1 MIKKQMT
8 DILLSAALCILTAS
22 VLTGCAA
29 NGKNDAS
36 GVQESPSAS
45 QGQAENPAAGN
56 TAAADAGNTADGKS
70 PSGTGASSDNN
81 SSAGTSPAASS
92 SSDGT
97 EASLEGQEGGADAK
111 VIESQTF
118 SGVSLGGYENVQF
131 TTREIT
137 ENGRTRVEYSLVS
150 DGDAVY
156 TFPDA
161 YDYWLFASEVNFIAF
176 RDVNG
181 DGQKDVITSEQYISG
196 AGDGGTVPFSMTRI
210 YLNQGSEFLFAD
222 GLSVSIGNSLD
233 ASRPEEYTIENI
245 LAILEEPVYCNF
257 GSGGWTRG
265 EIESF
270 AFLVKN
276 DVLNDNRK
284 ALSQKINY
292 PLNLVRN
299 GEQLLISSPE
309 EFLASYNDILNLQ
322 VIYDVEGSETEDL
335 FWNQDG
341 VMLGT
346 GAIWF
351 GKMQDGSIKIYAIP
365 AEVQYCNPL
374 DVD

>member
-1 MIKKQMT
+1 M
-8 DILLSAALCILTAS
+8 
-22 VLTGCAA
+22 
-29 NGKNDAS
+29 
-36 GVQESPSAS
+36 
-45 QGQAENPAAGN
+45 
-56 TAAADAGNTADGKS
+56 
-70 PSGTGASSDNN
+70 
-81 SSAGTSPAASS
+81 
-92 SSDGT
+92 
-97 EASLEGQEGGADAK
+97 
-111 VIESQTF
+111 
-118 SGVSLGGYENVQF
+118 
-131 TTREIT
+131 
-137 ENGRTRVEYSLVS
+137 EYSLVL

-181 DGQKDVITSEQYISG
+181 DGQKDVITSEQYISDAGEDG
-196 AGDGGTVPFSMTRI
+196 AVPFSMTRI
-210 YLNQGSEFLFAD
+210 YLNQGSEFLFAE

>member
-29 NGKNDAS
+29 NGKNNAS

-56 TAAADAGNTADGKS
+56 TAAADTGNTADGKS
-70 PSGTGASSDNN
+70 PSGTG
-81 SSAGTSPAASS
+81 PAASS

-97 EASLEGQEGGADAK
+97 EASLEGQEGGADTK

-181 DGQKDVITSEQYISG
+181 DGQKDVITSEQYITG
-196 AGDGGTVPFSMTRI
+196 AGEGGAVPFSMTRI
-210 YLNQGSEFLFAD
+210 YLNQGSEFLFAE

>member
-8 DILLSAALCILTAS
+8 DILLTAALCILTAS
-22 VLTGCAA
+22 VLTGCAT

-36 GVQESPSAS
+36 GVQESPAAS
-45 QGQAENPAAGN
+45 QGQTENPAAGN

-137 ENGRTRVEYSLVS
+137 ENGRARVEYSLVL

-181 DGQKDVITSEQYISG
+181 DGQKDVITSEQYITG
-196 AGDGGTVPFSMTRI
+196 AGEGGAVPFSMTRI
-210 YLNQGSEFLFAD
+210 YLNQGSEFLFAE

>member
-1 MIKKQMT
+1 MVKKHIT
-8 DILLSAALCILTAS
+8 NILLTGALCILTAA
-22 VLTGCAA
+22 VLTGCEA
-29 NGKNDAS
+29 NSKNDAS
-36 GVQESPSAS
+36 GVQESPLSS
-45 QGQAENPAAGN
+45 QGQAEDPASGN
-56 TAAADAGNTADGKS
+56 TTAADAGNTADGKI
-70 PSGTGASSDNN
+70 PSETRSSSDNN
-81 SSAGTSPAASS
+81 ISAGTAPAASAP
-92 SSDGT
+92 SDGT
-97 EASLEGQEGGADAK
+97 EASTEGREGSTDAK

-137 ENGRTRVEYSLVS
+137 ENGRTRAEYSLVL

-161 YDYWLFASEVNFIAF
+161 YDYWQFASEVNFVAF

-181 DGQKDVITSEQYISG
+181 DGQKDVITSEQYITGTGENG
-196 AGDGGTVPFSMTRI
+196 AVPFSMTRI
-210 YLNQGSEFLFAD
+210 YLNQGSGFLFAE

-233 ASRPEEYTIENI
+233 ASRSEEYTIENI
-245 LAILEEPVYCNF
+245 LAILGEPVYCNF
-257 GSGGWTRG
+257 GGSGWTRG

-276 DVLNDNRK
+276 DVLNDNRE
-284 ALSQKINY
+284 ALSKKINY
-292 PLNLVRN
+292 PLQLVRN
-299 GEQLLISSPE
+299 GEQLQISSPE

-322 VIYDVEGSETEDL
+322 VIYDVEGAETEDL

>member
-1 MIKKQMT
+1 MVKKHIT
-8 DILLSAALCILTAS
+8 NILLTGALCILTAA
-22 VLTGCAA
+22 VLTGCEA
-29 NGKNDAS
+29 NSKNDAS
-36 GVQESPSAS
+36 GVQESPLSS
-45 QGQAENPAAGN
+45 QMQAEDPASGN
-56 TAAADAGNTADGKS
+56 TTAADAGNTADGKI
-70 PSGTGASSDNN
+70 PSETSSSSDNN
-81 SSAGTSPAASS
+81 VSAGTAPDASS
-92 SSDGT
+92 PSDGT
-97 EASLEGQEGGADAK
+97 EASMEGREGSTDAK

-137 ENGRTRVEYSLVS
+137 ENGRTRVEYSLVL

-161 YDYWLFASEVNFIAF
+161 YDYWQFASEVNFVAF

-181 DGQKDVITSEQYISG
+181 DGQKDVITSEQYITGTGENG
-196 AGDGGTVPFSMTRI
+196 AVPFSMTRI
-210 YLNQGSEFLFAD
+210 YLNQGSGFLFAE

-233 ASRPEEYTIENI
+233 ASRSEEYTIENI

-257 GSGGWTRG
+257 GGSGWTRG

-276 DVLNDNRK
+276 DVLNDNRE

-292 PLNLVRN
+292 PLQLVRN
-299 GEQLLISSPE
+299 GGQLQISSPE

-322 VIYDVEGSETEDL
+322 VIYDVEGAETEDL

>member
-8 DILLSAALCILTAS
+8 DILLTAALCILTAS

-92 SSDGT
+92 SSNGT

-118 SGVSLGGYENVQF
+118 SA
-131 TTREIT
+131 REIT
-137 ENGRTRVEYSLVS
+137 ENGRTRVEYSLVL

-181 DGQKDVITSEQYISG
+181 DGQKDVITSEQYISDAGEDG
-196 AGDGGTVPFSMTRI
+196 AVPFSMTRI
-210 YLNQGSEFLFAD
+210 YLNQGSEFLFAE

>member
-29 NGKNDAS
+29 NGKNNAS
-36 GVQESPSAS
+36 GR
-45 QGQAENPAAGN
+45 
-56 TAAADAGNTADGKS
+56 TGKPVRFPGTGRKS
-70 PSGTGASSDNN
+70 GCRQYCCRRYRKYGRRQKPSGTGASSDNN

-97 EASLEGQEGGADAK
+97 EASLEGQEGGADTK

-181 DGQKDVITSEQYISG
+181 DGQKDVITSEQYITG
-196 AGDGGTVPFSMTRI
+196 AGEGGAVPFSMTRI

-222 GLSVSIGNSLD
+222 GSCPFPSATAWMPPV
-233 ASRPEEYTIENI
+233 PKNI
-245 LAILEEPVYCNF
+245 
-257 GSGGWTRG
+257 
-265 EIESF
+265 
-270 AFLVKN
+270 
-276 DVLNDNRK
+276 
-284 ALSQKINY
+284 
-292 PLNLVRN
+292 PLK
-299 GEQLLISSPE
+299 ISSPSWKSRFTVISAAAAGPGE
-309 EFLASYNDILNLQ
+309 KSKASPFL
-322 VIYDVEGSETEDL
+322 
-335 FWNQDG
+335 
-341 VMLGT
+341 
-346 GAIWF
+346 
-351 GKMQDGSIKIYAIP
+351 
-365 AEVQYCNPL
+365 
-374 DVD
+374 

>member
-1 MIKKQMT
+1 MIKKQIT
-8 DILLSAALCILTAS
+8 SILLTVALCILTAS
-22 VLTGCAA
+22 ALTGCAA

-36 GVQESPSAS
+36 GVQEGPLSS
-45 QGQAENPAAGN
+45 QGQSESPAAGS
-56 TAAADAGNTADGKS
+56 TAAADAGNTADGKAS
-70 PSGTGASSDNN
+70 TGTGASSDNN
-81 SSAGTSPAASS
+81 SSTETVPGTSP
-92 SSDGT
+92 SSDAA
-97 EASLEGQEGGADAK
+97 EAALEGREGGTDAK

-137 ENGRTRVEYSLVS
+137 ENGRSRVEYSLVS

-156 TFPDA
+156 IFPDA
-161 YDYWLFASEVNFIAF
+161 YDYWQFASEVNFIAF

-181 DGQKDVITSEQYISG
+181 DGQKDVITSEQYITG
-196 AGDGGTVPFSMTRI
+196 AGAEGAVPFSMTRI
-210 YLNQGSEFLFAD
+210 YLNQGSEFLFAE

-233 ASRPEEYTIENI
+233 ASRSEEYTVENI

-257 GSGGWTRG
+257 GGTGWTRG

-276 DVLNDNRK
+276 DVLNDNRE

-292 PLNLVRN
+292 PLPLVRN
-299 GEQLLISSPE
+299 GEQLQISSPE
-309 EFLASYNDILNLQ
+309 EFLASYDDILNLQ
-322 VIYDVEGSETEDL
+322 VIYDVEGAETEDL

>member
-1 MIKKQMT
+1 MVKKHIT
-8 DILLSAALCILTAS
+8 NILLTGALCILTAS

-29 NGKNDAS
+29 NSKNDAS
-36 GVQESPSAS
+36 GVQESPLSS
-45 QGQAENPAAGN
+45 QGQAEDPASGN
-56 TAAADAGNTADGKS
+56 TTAADAGNTADGKS
-70 PSGTGASSDNN
+70 PSGTSSSSDNN
-81 SSAGTSPAASS
+81 VSAGTAPDASS
-92 SSDGT
+92 PSDGT
-97 EASLEGQEGGADAK
+97 EASMEGREGSTDAK

-137 ENGRTRVEYSLVS
+137 ENGRTRVEYSLVL

-161 YDYWLFASEVNFIAF
+161 YDYWQFASEVNFVAF

-181 DGQKDVITSEQYISG
+181 DGQKDVITSEQYITGTGEDG
-196 AGDGGTVPFSMTRI
+196 AVPFSMTRI
-210 YLNQGSEFLFAD
+210 YLNQGSGFLFAE

-233 ASRPEEYTIENI
+233 ASRSEEYTIENI
-245 LAILEEPVYCNF
+245 LAILGEPVYCNF
-257 GSGGWTRG
+257 GGSGWTRG

-276 DVLNDNRK
+276 DVLNDNRE

-292 PLNLVRN
+292 PLQLVRN
-299 GEQLLISSPE
+299 GEQLQISSPE

-322 VIYDVEGSETEDL
+322 VIYDVEGAETEDL